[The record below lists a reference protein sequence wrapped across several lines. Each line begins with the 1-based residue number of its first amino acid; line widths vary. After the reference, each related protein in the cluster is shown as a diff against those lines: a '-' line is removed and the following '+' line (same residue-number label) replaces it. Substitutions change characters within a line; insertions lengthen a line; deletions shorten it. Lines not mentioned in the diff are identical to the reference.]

1 MSSFLAERGDHNAAN
16 MYRIRSKQCE
26 VEADIGECDEEDDC
40 DNVSDELDTKSPG
53 AILSECMEMA
63 RLRNSDR
70 EIEKDRD
77 KEKNAHGETRLHIAA
92 RSTDTVLVEKLIT
105 ARYDVN
111 KRDHGGWTPI
121 SEAVSA
127 GIRENVRI
135 LLKAG
140 AEVDPVSTEVLND
153 DENSTG
159 GGITPLMEACD
170 KGFVEIARDLLKCG
184 ASVVKKNADGWT
196 AVDFLRNFLASCGD
210 EDEEHVKELT
220 TLVQFMEDEQ
230 RKHAFPVRGYV
241 PQRLKSKKTR
251 SLISASQTK
260 RHELEENV
268 DLNGYKRIIEGLG
281 AQSRKKEKHVFS
293 DEKKALSLDDDVMVL
308 ESPTRSEIALPC
320 DFEEQR
326 NVGSCS
332 TKNESRHRGLSP
344 ELPLLPT
351 FTAKRDKGIFLPCE
365 IPNDFVFADES
376 RRRKRGYQDEEDFA
390 IEVKKPSQEIRSN
403 ADSFSRSGA
412 QRCSADAIEIPN
424 TLSNGEEPHIVAT
437 LRFEDEHGGM
447 LRADKVVSF
456 PRTATM
462 AIAHDRICSE
472 LAAYESNSFD
482 IRLSDGRE
490 ADANV
495 PLSSLGEPLVIICRL
510 SKPTAEV
517 LFKSRAGEREA
528 VSNYISKFDS
538 TGVLDLSSASP
549 SDHTLV
555 EDVLKA
561 LADTKRV
568 INRLVLDGCDIT
580 SGALSAVN
588 VVLPNV
594 EEFSCKYVGLYDEH
608 LTILCSVSSYPSVS
622 SVDLSHNE
630 LTSGFVL
637 SKFIAACTNL
647 KELRIC
653 DLDLA
658 LGEEA
663 AITSLCGL
671 NNLALLDL
679 SFSGFVRGHLVEQL
693 FSSCNSLINLKLDGC
708 DLSGV
713 SFMSTWLP
721 NLRELSMV
729 SCQFTEFDSL
739 IEWISMG
746 CVQLLDLSATDITI
760 DHLRTLVDARVM
772 CSPMVVRLVRC
783 RNVESNAQIFADVIP
798 HFNDH
803 QSFPLKFVFSPSF
816 ANELHAIT
824 ASVSNFLGI

>member
-1 MSSFLAERGDHNAAN
+1 MDMEVYEEALAWFEKVLDLEGKTGISETRLLQTRVLIFEAKCRCKSVSLAIIQSEFDLLISQMPSERGPLMSAVYGAMSSFLAERGDHNAAN

-268 DLNGYKRIIEGLG
+268 DLNGY
-281 AQSRKKEKHVFS
+281 
-293 DEKKALSLDDDVMVL
+293 
-308 ESPTRSEIALPC
+308 
-320 DFEEQR
+320 
-326 NVGSCS
+326 
-332 TKNESRHRGLSP
+332 
-344 ELPLLPT
+344 
-351 FTAKRDKGIFLPCE
+351 KGIFLPCE